1 MVSCP
6 QTSFCGP
13 KFCRFE
19 MVWVFLHLQKKG
31 QESKIVITVGSNFEI
46 LDPDLENL
54 DASDQTG
61 NILEENVANGS

>member
-1 MVSCP
+1 
-6 QTSFCGP
+6 
-13 KFCRFE
+13 
-19 MVWVFLHLQKKG
+19 VFLHLQKKG

-54 DASDQTG
+54 DKSDQTE